1 MTEFLTADTSLPPY
15 MVFPRFLLDTELN
28 ETTKLLYVILLDR
41 ARLSLKNEGWTDAS
55 GHVFIYFTIE
65 AMAKVMQKSQ
75 MTIKTSLT
83 SLEKSELILR
93 KRQGVG
99 QPNRIYV
106 KFPLGT
112 FHHTD
117 KILSLTQTESCPS
130 DRQNSIS
137 ETDKKL
143 STNKKERGKNNLV
156 KNDRAKNLSP

>member
-41 ARLSLKNEGWTDAS
+41 ARLSLKNDGWTDAS

-65 AMAKVMQKSQ
+65 AMAKVMHKSQ

-83 SLEKSELILR
+83 SLEKSELIFR

-106 KFPLGT
+106 KFPSGT
-112 FHHTD
+112 FRHTD
-117 KILSLTQTESCPS
+117 KILSLMQTE
-130 DRQNSIS
+130 N
-137 ETDKKL
+137 
-143 STNKKERGKNNLV
+143 
-156 KNDRAKNLSP
+156 

>member
-1 MTEFLTADTSLPPY
+1 M
-15 MVFPRFLLDTELN
+15 
-28 ETTKLLYVILLDR
+28 
-41 ARLSLKNEGWTDAS
+41 
-55 GHVFIYFTIE
+55 H
-65 AMAKVMQKSQ
+65 KSQ

-117 KILSLTQTESCPS
+117 KILSLTQTENCPS
-130 DRQNSIS
+130 NRQNSIT

-143 STNKKERGKNNLV
+143 STNKKEREKNNLS
-156 KNDRAKNLSP
+156 KNERAKNLSPYG